1 MNKLIKQVLNKLE
14 FVQKINKPSLTKL
27 FNLVISLKSTRV

>member
-14 FVQKINKPSLTKL
+14 FVQKINEPGLTKL